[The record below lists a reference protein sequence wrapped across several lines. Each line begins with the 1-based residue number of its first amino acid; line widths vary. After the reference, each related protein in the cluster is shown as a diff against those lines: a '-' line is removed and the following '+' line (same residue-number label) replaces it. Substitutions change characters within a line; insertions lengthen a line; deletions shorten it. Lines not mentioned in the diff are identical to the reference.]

1 MSDADHDQHEGTDGD
16 DGPGLDNSFRVD
28 TSTLSAEELDFAR
41 QMGFGSDGSPGADSA
56 EDEEEAP
63 PPARTA
69 SKKEPEAELQSA
81 DASAFD
87 DDGDEADDA
96 DDEDGEDRA
105 ADDEVDA
112 ASDDEAEDV
121 HEAKSDAA
129 DAPTDREDEDED
141 DARAIAETA
150 PAEPPRVEAPMA
162 APAEASEDADAREWE
177 EVAPRPAKEGM
188 QTTLSERADE
198 VLAREAIAATHAEPA
213 GSGTSAPEVAA
224 LRAEVEALRT
234 RCASLLAAVEASG
247 SEVEDLR
254 AAAAKRDPDAIPRAE
269 LDKIEERLRSEIDT
283 LGIERDQ
290 LIDQLAATSGQL
302 VQAQGRAEK
311 LEASLKAA
319 RGALIPLPEGE
330 RALRAEVVGLRGRLE
345 DALEDQ
351 ARLASRLSATETD
364 LAIAQARIEDRQHEI
379 DHHADRAA
387 ELEARLEDHDGQL
400 AEALE
405 QHREVLA
412 LAARLQAENNEL
424 RSTQAALEETLS
436 ARDLEITAREEHLAV
451 MRRGL
456 ATRDAQI
463 LDLRE
468 RLDQVG
474 HRTESLE
481 TELERRQLDLE
492 QLQARVERREV
503 RIATLTET
511 LGRIEQAMGR
521 GIGEISLAPPS
532 PARSDPMR
540 TVSQRTLVHPTSRT
554 RPARTPR
561 APSPAPTPAA
571 VDATDAAP
579 EPDDDADDR
588 AGSASVGAS
597 KSLPGPESMPARP
610 PVDAPVR
617 APETKPID
625 DAKPAAEDVT
635 SAAPHAQN
643 ACDDDFDVDVTET
656 LDDAPIER
664 DATPDTPPAEPILA
678 APARIPPILS
688 SWRDRCFGEIAGQP
702 ELVSVH
708 AYLAERL
715 EVWLGTPGPEFVYLR
730 SLGGSLP
737 EAEVRLVQALHA
749 LGRESVRLEVLD
761 RDPACADARRQ
772 KIELAGLGEIIE
784 VVTGDLD
791 VWRADAP
798 CHAIL
803 LSDALEGQPELDRI
817 LDHCETAM
825 RGGALLLFAGRVGS
839 GPLQLSASTLIRLE
853 ELWSVLPDSLIAAD
867 GLCVIPHRG
876 DDGGA
881 SRHEPEPADRLLER
895 FEPIVLGGMGHLV
908 DLVVGPARGFAL
920 SPEDPESM
928 RLLESIM
935 AIDES
940 RTLTEHLT
948 ARHGVGLFALDAQVQ
963 TPEQVGQPWPA
974 ASRRS

>member
-112 ASDDEAEDV
+112 ASDDEAKDV

-412 LAARLQAENNEL
+412 SPPACRRRTTSCAAHRPHSRRPSPRATS
-424 RSTQAALEETLS
+424 RSPP
-436 ARDLEITAREEHLAV
+436 ARSISAV

-554 RPARTPR
+554 PAWRARRAPRAWRRRPRRSMRRTPR
-561 APSPAPTPAA
+561 PSRTTTPTTAPGAP
-571 VDATDAAP
+571 
-579 EPDDDADDR
+579 
-588 AGSASVGAS
+588 
-597 KSLPGPESMPARP
+597 
-610 PVDAPVR
+610 
-617 APETKPID
+617 
-625 DAKPAAEDVT
+625 
-635 SAAPHAQN
+635 
-643 ACDDDFDVDVTET
+643 
-656 LDDAPIER
+656 
-664 DATPDTPPAEPILA
+664 
-678 APARIPPILS
+678 
-688 SWRDRCFGEIAGQP
+688 
-702 ELVSVH
+702 
-708 AYLAERL
+708 
-715 EVWLGTPGPEFVYLR
+715 R
-730 SLGGSLP
+730 S
-737 EAEVRLVQALHA
+737 
-749 LGRESVRLEVLD
+749 
-761 RDPACADARRQ
+761 ARRSRCPDPNRCRP
-772 KIELAGLGEIIE
+772 GRPS
-784 VVTGDLD
+784 T
-791 VWRADAP
+791 R
-798 CHAIL
+798 
-803 LSDALEGQPELDRI
+803 R
-817 LDHCETAM
+817 CE
-825 RGGALLLFAGRVGS
+825 R
-839 GPLQLSASTLIRLE
+839 P
-853 ELWSVLPDSLIAAD
+853 
-867 GLCVIPHRG
+867 
-876 DDGGA
+876 
-881 SRHEPEPADRLLER
+881 
-895 FEPIVLGGMGHLV
+895 
-908 DLVVGPARGFAL
+908 
-920 SPEDPESM
+920 
-928 RLLESIM
+928 
-935 AIDES
+935 
-940 RTLTEHLT
+940 
-948 ARHGVGLFALDAQVQ
+948 
-963 TPEQVGQPWPA
+963 
-974 ASRRS
+974 RRSRSTTRSPRRRT